1 MKEFTK
7 IAVLGGGSWGLAFAV
22 HLHRCG
28 LHAGIWEFNPE
39 DAKLIY
45 EKREHPD
52 KLPGISIPRE
62 IEVSDDIARIAADA
76 ELIVLAIPS
85 HAVREVSR
93 QLPPILDKQQIILN
107 LAKGLEVE
115 TLTRMSEVILAE
127 LGDEYEKTVM
137 TLSGPSHAEEVSK
150 QIPTTVTI
158 AGNDEENLKSVQ
170 EAITSD
176 YFRVYTNTDL
186 VGVELAGSLKNI
198 IAIAA
203 GICDGLEFGDN
214 TKGALLTRGL
224 TEITRL
230 GLAMGAS
237 QDTFAGLSGLGDL
250 ITTCL
255 SRHSRNR
262 YVGEQIGRG
271 KTLSKVLSQMKMVA
285 EGVNTTNA
293 AYRLSRKYGVE
304 MPITDQMYA
313 ILFEEKAPLKAVN
326 DLMSRDPKPEKID
339 E

>member
-1 MKEFTK
+1 MRKLTK
-7 IAVLGGGSWGLAFAV
+7 IAVLGGGSWGLAFAL

-28 LHAGIWEFNPE
+28 YNLGIWEFNSD
-39 DAKLIY
+39 DAKLID

-62 IEVSDDIARIAADA
+62 IEVSDDIAQIAEDA
-76 ELIVLAIPS
+76 EMIVLAVPS

-93 QLPPILDKQQIILN
+93 HYAPFRDKQTFILN
-107 LAKGLEVE
+107 LAKGLEVD
-115 TLTRMSEVILAE
+115 TLMRMSEVIPAE
-127 LGDEYEKTVM
+127 IGDEYSNMVM

-150 QIPTTVTI
+150 QIPTTVTV
-158 AGNDEENLKSVQ
+158 AGNDEGNLKAVQ

-176 YFRVYTNTDL
+176 YFRIYTNTDI

-237 QDTFAGLSGLGDL
+237 HETFAGLSGLGDL

-271 KTLSKVLSQMKMVA
+271 KTLGEVLSQMKMVA
-285 EGVNTTNA
+285 EGINTTNA
-293 AYRLSRKYGVE
+293 AYRLSRKHGVE
-304 MPITDQMYA
+304 MPITNQMYA

-326 DLMSRDPKPEKID
+326 DLMSRDPKSEKID